1 MSKEKRKLFF
11 ERLAIASLGVFLYL
25 TGCGILDT
33 QDEKI
38 TQKNRAVLSVLASN
52 DRIKLDLCFAENRDY
67 LNADLNHFCRGL
79 NEKS

>member
-1 MSKEKRKLFF
+1 MSEEITINTWIIGAIALFF
-11 ERLAIASLGVFLYL
+11 IL
-25 TGCGILDT
+25 TVYGILDT

-38 TQKNRAVLSVLASN
+38 TRKNRAVLSVLASN

-79 NEKS
+79 NEES

>member
-1 MSKEKRKLFF
+1 MIKEKYKLFIKH
-11 ERLAIASLGVFLYL
+11 LAIAFLGVFLYL
-25 TGCGILDT
+25 TGCGILDS

-38 TQKNRAVLSVLASN
+38 TQKNTVTLSVLASN